1 MIRCFSYRHGFTG
14 AGSLKR
20 KATVFRK
27 CRRMS
32 PHSGVVMLYDG
43 PEHRGEGELS
53 GKHPY
58 NRLMR
63 RVAVALAGYEGETR
77 RGVKLQGAVRGIR
90 VHGSERGADISGFSY
105 VTGRRRRGA
114 VG

>member
-1 MIRCFSYRHGFTG
+1 MNPHG
-14 AGSLKR
+14 
-20 KATVFRK
+20 
-27 CRRMS
+27 
-32 PHSGVVMLYDG
+32 GVVMLYDG

-63 RVAVALAGYEGETR
+63 RVAVALARYEGETR
-77 RGVKLQGAVRGIR
+77 RGVESQGAARGIQ
-90 VHGSERGADISGFSY
+90 VHGSERGADISGFIQ
-105 VTGRRRRGA
+105 VTGKRRRA